1 MRYSRLT
8 NRIAGQASRAWELYF
23 KAFDDQ
29 ANGADVVSVIVGD
42 PDFETPAY
50 VTQAALAAIEAGD
63 THYTDPRGIAALREA
78 IAVAETRAL
87 GRPITADMV
96 TVTTGAQA
104 GLFMAASLLTDPG
117 DTVVVP
123 EPVYVTYMGAIQH
136 TGADVIAVPAIA
148 RDGFRPDL
156 DAVEAAVTA
165 RTRALFIAN
174 PNNPSGHVLTT
185 AEIDRLVDLA
195 LRHDLSIVTDEVYE
209 AIVFDEPMRSLAA
222 RPEIADRVVK
232 LGSLS
237 KSMAMTGWR
246 IGWMVGPPAFT
257 HHANNLSQAMHYGLQ
272 GFLQQAAITALEAG
286 RPDVERMRL
295 AYQRRRDLL
304 AAALKPL
311 PGLKPVIP
319 PAGMFML
326 VDVTGTGMD
335 AAEFANALYA
345 ATGVAVL
352 DAEPFGRSL
361 AGHIRITFAKS
372 DEDLNEAARRIARFI
387 AARGQL
393 K

>member
-1 MRYSRLT
+1 
-8 NRIAGQASRAWELYF
+8 
-23 KAFDDQ
+23 
-29 ANGADVVSVIVGD
+29 
-42 PDFETPAY
+42 
-50 VTQAALAAIEAGD
+50 
-63 THYTDPRGIAALREA
+63 
-78 IAVAETRAL
+78 VAETRAL
-87 GRPITADMV
+87 GRPITPDMV

-272 GFLQQAAITALEAG
+272 GFLQQAARTSSACGSPISAG
-286 RPDVERMRL
+286 ATCSPPRSSPS
-295 AYQRRRDLL
+295 
-304 AAALKPL
+304 
-311 PGLKPVIP
+311 PVSS
-319 PAGMFML
+319 
-326 VDVTGTGMD
+326 
-335 AAEFANALYA
+335 
-345 ATGVAVL
+345 
-352 DAEPFGRSL
+352 R
-361 AGHIRITFAKS
+361 
-372 DEDLNEAARRIARFI
+372 
-387 AARGQL
+387 
-393 K
+393 